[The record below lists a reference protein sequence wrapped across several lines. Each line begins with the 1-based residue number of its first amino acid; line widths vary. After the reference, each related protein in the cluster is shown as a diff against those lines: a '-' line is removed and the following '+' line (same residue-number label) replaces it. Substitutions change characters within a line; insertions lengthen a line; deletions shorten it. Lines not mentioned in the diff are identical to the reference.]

1 MKAVRIPALLLT
13 FAVIAAGP
21 LAAQSQALLGLKGG
35 INLANLSGTVDGS
48 DLDGNNRTG
57 GHGGVVVSYAFSR
70 KFAIQGE
77 ALYVGKGIEPGGSV
91 ATDLDVNYVDFPVL
105 GVLTFPIGESF
116 FAPRV
121 FAGPVFS
128 WRTTCNIA
136 EPVPPSGVTDCDLDV
151 AKNLDIGVEF
161 GASLKLGKGYG
172 GFTLDVA
179 YNLGLTNVS
188 NTDGD
193 TVRNRNLMFSLGYLF
208 AIK

>member
-13 FAVIAAGP
+13 LVALVAAP
-21 LAAQSQALLGLKGG
+21 AAAQSMALLGAKGG
-35 INLANLSGTVDGS
+35 MNLANMSGTVDGAS
-48 DLDGNNRTG
+48 LDGENRTG

-77 ALYVGKGIEPGGSV
+77 ALYVGKGMEPGANTQAAV
-91 ATDLDVNYVDFPVL
+91 DVNYVDFPVL
-105 GVLTFPIGESF
+105 AVLTFPIGDSF

-128 WRTTCNIA
+128 WRTTCNVTTPA
-136 EPVPPSGVTDCDLDV
+136 STGVTDCELDV
-151 AKNLDIGVEF
+151 AKNLDFGVEF

-179 YNLGLTNVS
+179 YNLGITNVS
-188 NTDGD
+188 NSEGD
-193 TVRNRNLMFSLGYLF
+193 TIRNRNLMFSLGYLF